1 MVTGDN
7 LFTGIAVSRDCSLL
21 EPNAPVFIVS
31 VDMSS
36 GTPQMKISREGKDI
50 DHIPPADEI
59 EQMVPETTVNSVNNR
74 DCENATQNGDSGDFS
89 GAEICHF
96 FYLWCFSY

>member
-7 LFTGIAVSRDCSLL
+7 LLTGIAVSRDCSLL

-50 DHIPPADEI
+50 DHLPPVDEI
-59 EQMVPETTVNSVNNR
+59 EQMVPETQTVNSVNNR
-74 DCENATQNGDSGDFS
+74 DCENATQNGDSGDF
-89 GAEICHF
+89 
-96 FYLWCFSY
+96 LV